1 MKKTKKRWIN
11 NNENLDSKKETEIDT
26 QRESR

>member
-1 MKKTKKRWIN
+1 MKKTKKRQIN